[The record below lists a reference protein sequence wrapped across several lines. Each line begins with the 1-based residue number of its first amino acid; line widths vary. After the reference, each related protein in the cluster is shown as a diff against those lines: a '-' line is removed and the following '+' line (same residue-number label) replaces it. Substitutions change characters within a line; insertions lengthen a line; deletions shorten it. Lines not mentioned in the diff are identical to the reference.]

1 MDPGFKSPLIDF
13 FRRGEVA
20 HDVRLLAAQ
29 GALAPRATEQL
40 ALLVL
45 LSDDTNPEIAK
56 AANASIE
63 ALPRDALKAFLAFAE
78 TPNEMRNFFAAR
90 GIEAD
95 VAAAADLPP
104 VDLEEPLLDTLA
116 EVPDGTAGGPP
127 DSDPKVLSTLPVLE
141 RMKLAMKGSREQRA
155 VLVRD
160 SNRLVAVTVL
170 SSPKLTEPEVETF
183 TRMGNVSEDVLRI
196 IGHNRGWLKN
206 YGIVL
211 GLCKHPKTPPAIS
224 MQIAHR
230 LNERDLKMLAM
241 DRNVQE
247 GVRLLA
253 RKMTSKGK

>member
-1 MDPGFKSPLIDF
+1 MDPGFKSPLIDI

-40 ALLVL
+40 ALLML
-45 LSDDTNPEIAK
+45 LSDDPDAEIK
-56 AANASIE
+56 SAANATIE
-63 ALPRDALKAFLAFAE
+63 ALPREVLKAFLGRPE
-78 TPNEMRNFFAAR
+78 TPNEMRGFFAAR

-95 VAAAADLPP
+95 VAAAAGLPP
-104 VDLEEPLLDTLA
+104 VDLEEPLLDTLS
-116 EVPDGTAGGPP
+116 EVPAGP
-127 DSDPKVLSTLPVLE
+127 DASTTESDAKLLSALPVLE
-141 RMKLAMKGSREQRA
+141 RLKLAMKGSREQRA

-160 SNRLVAVTVL
+160 PSRLVAVTVL
-170 SSPKLTEPEVETF
+170 SSPKLTEPEVEMF

-230 LNERDLKMLAM
+230 LNERDLKMLAI

-253 RKMTSKGK
+253 KKMTSKGK

>member
-29 GALAPRATEQL
+29 GGLAPRATEQL

-95 VAAAADLPP
+95 AAASANPPQDL
-104 VDLEEPLLDTLA
+104 DEPLLDTLA
-116 EVPDGTAGGPP
+116 EVPDETDGGTP

-230 LNERDLKMLAM
+230 LNERDLKMLAI

-253 RKMTSKGK
+253 KKMTSKGK

>member
-1 MDPGFKSPLIDF
+1 MDPGVKSPLIDF

-45 LSDDTNPEIAK
+45 LSDDTDPEIAR

-78 TPNEMRNFFAAR
+78 TPNEMRNFFAER

-95 VAAAADLPP
+95 AAAAANPA

-116 EVPDGTAGGPP
+116 EVPDGTAGGTP
-127 DSDPKVLSTLPVLE
+127 DSDPKVLSILPVLE

-253 RKMTSKGK
+253 KKMTSKGK